1 MHEPSLP
8 STGDSAV
15 TPSLADE
22 ILAVE
27 PPPVAAPPVIPD
39 EELTAVALPETTP
52 PEPVAIHRR
61 AVLMLLGAALFWSLG
76 GLLIKWIDWNPVAI
90 AGMRSL
96 IGAALIWIVF
106 RRELHIDRSFNQIGG
121 ALAYAGTVVLFVVA
135 NKMTTAA
142 NAILLQY
149 TAPIYVT
156 LLSPWFLGERTHGR
170 DWLILLVMMGGMVLF
185 FLDELT
191 LTGYLGNIIALIDG
205 FCFGWMALFMRRQK
219 DGSALSSLLLGN
231 LIAVA
236 IGLPFMFQS
245 MPDLSSWIGLLLL
258 GVVQLGLPYILFA
271 LALRH
276 VRAVEGILIPMIE
289 PVLNPVWVFL
299 LLGEKPGAWALLGG
313 AIILG
318 TVMYRATCRGHDK

>member
-1 MHEPSLP
+1 MSKSSLPVSEAFTVEPS
-8 STGDSAV
+8 
-15 TPSLADE
+15 
-22 ILAVE
+22 
-27 PPPVAAPPVIPD
+27 PVAPPLLIPNT
-39 EELTAVALPETTP
+39 ELTAAVLPEPETALPEP
-52 PEPVAIHRR
+52 AAIHRR
-61 AVLMLLGAALFWSLG
+61 AVLMLLAAALFWSLG
-76 GLLIKWIDWNPVAI
+76 GVLIKWIEWNPVAI

-96 IGAALIWIVF
+96 IGAALIWAVF
-106 RRELHIDRSFNQIGG
+106 RRELKIDGSFEQIGG
-121 ALAYAGTVVLFVVA
+121 ALAYTGTVVLFVVA

-142 NAILLQY
+142 NTILLQY
-149 TAPIYVT
+149 TAPLYVI
-156 LLSPWFLGERTHGR
+156 LFSPWFLGEQVSRR
-170 DWLILLVMMGGMVLF
+170 DWLILLVMIGGMILF
-185 FLDELT
+185 FLDDLT
-191 LTGYLGNIIALIDG
+191 LTGYWGNIIALIDG

-231 LIAVA
+231 LLAGA

-245 MPDLSSWIGLLLL
+245 MPDLSSWIGLALL

-299 LLGEKPGAWALLGG
+299 MMGEKPGAWALLGG

-318 TVMYRATCRGHDK
+318 AVMVRARR